1 MPTETMSPRE
11 RWQAVLE
18 RRTPDRV
25 PMDLWATDE
34 AIAKVLRH
42 LGCDAETALA
52 RLHID
57 LPLTLTPEYVGP
69 GRGGADYWGIESRP
83 ADYGAGVYL
92 EAVTHPLAAYES
104 VEEIEANYTWPS
116 PDWFDCS
123 VLPRQVR
130 GNEHRPIR
138 GGGSEPFLVYK
149 DLRGGQ
155 QAFMDLLVNPG
166 IVRHCLD
173 RMFDFHYELTRRIFE
188 TVPGQ
193 VSITYVAEDLG
204 AQDGLMYAPEHI
216 RAFLLPGMRRMAEL
230 TRQHG
235 SHVFFHSDGAVRAIL
250 PDMLDIGVE
259 VLNPVQWRCPG
270 MERAALKRDFGDRLV
285 FHGGVDNQQTLPFGA
300 ADDVREEVADNLRLL
315 GADGGYILAP
325 CHNIQAV
332 SPPENVVALYEAGY
346 QLGWY

>member
-1 MPTETMSPRE
+1 MTPRE

-25 PMDLWATDE
+25 PMDIWITDE
-34 AIAKVLRH
+34 AIEKVLRY
-42 LGCDAETALA
+42 LGCDAETGLA

-57 LPLTLTPEYVGP
+57 LPRTIEPAYIGP
-69 GRGGADYWGIESRP
+69 DMGKADYWGIESRP
-83 ADYGAGVYL
+83 ADYGTGVYM
-92 EAVTHPLAAYES
+92 EAATHPLAEYQS

-116 PDWFDCS
+116 PDWFDYS
-123 VLPRQVR
+123 VLPGQVR

-149 DLRGGQ
+149 DLRGDQ
-155 QAFMDLLVNPG
+155 QAFMDLLANPD
-166 IVRHCLD
+166 IVRYCLD
-173 RMFDFHYELTRRIFE
+173 KMFGFLYEWTRRIFE

-193 VSITYVAEDLG
+193 VMLTYVAEDLG
-204 AQDGLMYAPEHI
+204 AQDGLMYSPEQI
-216 RAFLLPGMRRMAEL
+216 RTFLLPGMRRMAEL

-235 SHVFFHSDGAVRAIL
+235 SHVFFHSDGAIRGIL
-250 PDMLDIGVE
+250 PDMLDIVGIE

-270 MERAALKRDFGDRLV
+270 MERERLKRDFGERLV
-285 FHGGVDNQQTLPFGA
+285 FHGGVDNQQTLPFGTPA
-300 ADDVREEVADNLRLL
+300 DVREEVAENLRIL
-315 GADGGYILAP
+315 GAGGGYILAP

-346 QLGWY
+346 ELGWC